1 MAFDLNRT
9 ITILEQT
16 PAMLK
21 VWLGNLPDPLLHANE
36 GEGTW
41 SPFDILGHLN
51 HGERTDWI
59 PRTRT
64 ILFAEDKHFVPFD
77 RFAQEKESIGKSMQE
92 LLEEFTEL
100 RTTNL
105 KELRSFDLQPDDF
118 DKTGIHPHF
127 GEVKLSWH
135 LSTWST
141 HDLGHIYQISR
152 VMARQMKVDCGPWV
166 EYLRVLQE

>member
-1 MAFDLNRT
+1 MPFDLNRT

-16 PAMLK
+16 PATLK
-21 VWLGNLPDPLLHANE
+21 AWLGNMPDQLLHANE

-41 SPFDILGHLN
+41 SPFDILGHLI

-59 PRTRT
+59 PRTRI
-64 ILFAEDKHFVPFD
+64 ILFEEDKHFVPFD
-77 RFAQEKESIGKSMQE
+77 RFAQEKESVGKSMHD
-92 LLEEFTEL
+92 LLNEFARL
-100 RTTNL
+100 REANL
-105 KELRSFDLQPDDF
+105 NELRSFDLQPEDHH
-118 DKTGIHPHF
+118 KTGIHPQF

-152 VMARQMKVDCGPWV
+152 VMAKQMKEDCGPWV

>member
-16 PAMLK
+16 PATLK
-21 VWLGNLPDPLLHANE
+21 AWLGNMPEQLLHASE

-51 HGERTDWI
+51 HGERTDWV
-59 PRTRT
+59 PRTKI
-64 ILFAEDKHFVPFD
+64 ILFADDKHFVPFD
-77 RFAQEKESIGKSMQE
+77 RFAQEKESAGKSMHE
-92 LLEEFTEL
+92 LLDEFAEL
-100 RTTNL
+100 RANNL
-105 KELRSFDLQPDDF
+105 KKLRSFDLQPADF
-118 DKTGIHPHF
+118 EKTGIHPHF

-152 VMARQMKVDCGPWV
+152 VMAKQMKEDCGPWV

>member
-1 MAFDLNRT
+1 MAFDLDRT

-16 PAMLK
+16 PATLTT
-21 VWLGNLPDPLLHANE
+21 WLANMPEPLLYANE

-41 SPFDILGHLN
+41 SPFDILGHLI

-59 PRTRT
+59 PRTKI
-64 ILFAEDKHFVPFD
+64 ILYAEDKHFVPFD
-77 RFAQEKESIGKSMQE
+77 RFAQEKESAGKSMHA
-92 LLEEFTEL
+92 LLEEFAEL
-100 RTTNL
+100 RAGNL
-105 KELRSFDLQPDDF
+105 KELRSFDLGPADF

-141 HDLGHIYQISR
+141 HDLGHIYQIAR
-152 VMARQMKVDCGPWV
+152 VMAKQMKEDCGPWV
-166 EYLRVLQE
+166 EFLRVLQE